1 MPAKARK
8 AILTLTPSALSR
20 LKTLTSGPTP
30 QLLRIGTK
38 KKGCSGQTYTL
49 DYVSQPSKFDEIVEQ
64 EGVKVVVDSKALFSI
79 IGSEMDYVDEK
90 LKSEFVFRNPN
101 IKETCGCGMSFM
113 V

>member
-1 MPAKARK
+1 M
-8 AILTLTPSALSR
+8 
-20 LKTLTSGPTP
+20 
-30 QLLRIGTK
+30 
-38 KKGCSGQTYTL
+38 
-49 DYVSQPSKFDEIVEQ
+49 
-64 EGVKVVVDSKALFSI
+64 VVDSKALFSI